1 MANDARPGGSDET
14 EDAAHPVIDAA
25 VAALGVP
32 AGAEHPVAEAAVSAL
47 GGTPAGTER
56 PPESPVQPVLP
67 RGLAGLVRRFDVA
80 VDRSF
85 AGLRSN
91 PRANKAMFAA
101 SALGDFSLLWHLVG
115 TARALRSPADEREAL
130 RLGTSLLVESVLI
143 NGIVKSFFR
152 RERPQ
157 WEQERA
163 HALRKPRSS
172 SFPSGHATSGF
183 MAATLLANG
192 DRRRARSWYSL
203 AAVVAASRVHVR
215 IHHPS
220 DVVAGSLIGV
230 GLGALARRLWPLPR

>member
-1 MANDARPGGSDET
+1 MASSRSPGASDET
-14 EDAAHPVIDAA
+14 DGAPHHALEAA

-32 AGAEHPVAEAAVSAL
+32 ADAEHPVAEAAVTAL

-56 PPESPVQPVLP
+56 PAESPVDAVLP
-67 RGLAGLVRRFDVA
+67 PGLAGLVRRFDVSL
-80 VDRSF
+80 DRSF
-85 AGLRSN
+85 AGLRRN
-91 PRANKAMFAA
+91 PRTNKAMFAA

-115 TARALRSPADEREAL
+115 TARALRSPAHEREAL

-152 RERPQ
+152 RERPA
-157 WEQERA
+157 WEQERT

-192 DRRRARSWYSL
+192 NRRRNPFWYGL
-203 AAVVAASRVHVR
+203 ASVVAASRVHVR

-220 DVVAGSLIGV
+220 DVVAGSLIGI
-230 GLGALARRLWPLPR
+230 GLGAAARRIWPLPR